1 MEWEY
6 GSIKLQRRSRE
17 LREKKLTTLL
27 LCEAAG
33 VLGKKHILSYA
44 DVEPISGYLGFRFVV

>member
-6 GSIKLQRRSRE
+6 GSNKLQRRSRE
-17 LREKKLTTLL
+17 LKEKKLTTLL

-33 VLGKKHILSYA
+33 VLGKKHASA
-44 DVEPISGYLGFRFVV
+44 DVKPDSGYLGFRFVV